1 MRLMRTVLWQRV
13 PVCRGTEDTP
23 SVNSSWALGD
33 STLDQDAPFALGDFE
48 CSLEKLGVLGQLRQ
62 AGE

>member
-1 MRLMRTVLWQRV
+1 MSTAL
-13 PVCRGTEDTP
+13 G
-23 SVNSSWALGD
+23 LGD